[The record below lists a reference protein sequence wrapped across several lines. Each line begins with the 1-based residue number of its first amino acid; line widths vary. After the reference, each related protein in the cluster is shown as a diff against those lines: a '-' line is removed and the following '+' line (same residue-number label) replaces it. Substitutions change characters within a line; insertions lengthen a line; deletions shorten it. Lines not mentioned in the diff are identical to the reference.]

1 MLASYFTPFLPPY
14 ILSDTFCPVTT
25 ASLPRIAM
33 TYVLVSGWL
42 DVSVPCS
49 VKQIHQGD
57 TIHHRNNIS
66 YNNTNR
72 FIKEIQNIIRKN
84 NILYRCFK
92 RNNTPYN
99 LYEYNERYNSIN
111 ISNNYGTNLY
121 QEIQ

>member
-1 MLASYFTPFLPPY
+1 MLTSCFTPFLPPY

-25 ASLPRIAM
+25 SSLPRIAM
-33 TYVLVSGWL
+33 TAVLVSGWL

-72 FIKEIQNIIRKN
+72 FIKELQYIIGTIFHTIIQTDSSR
-84 NILYRCFK
+84 
-92 RNNTPYN
+92 
-99 LYEYNERYNSIN
+99 RYNTLYI
-111 ISNNYGTNLY
+111 GTIFY
-121 QEIQ
+121 TIIQSDTSRRYN